1 MPYLLTV
8 LTSNDPVPIVWNTIV
23 ECRTTS
29 TVQGFDHALKDDRV
43 RMRQVMV
50 VLRTTNAGQRPA
62 LPGIQMGRLL
72 LPDPCVTCVSG
83 DPLAALF
90 AV

>member
-1 MPYLLTV
+1 
-8 LTSNDPVPIVWNTIV
+8 
-23 ECRTTS
+23 
-29 TVQGFDHALKDDRV
+29 
-43 RMRQVMV
+43 MRQVMV

-62 LPGIQMGRLL
+62 LLGIQVGRLL